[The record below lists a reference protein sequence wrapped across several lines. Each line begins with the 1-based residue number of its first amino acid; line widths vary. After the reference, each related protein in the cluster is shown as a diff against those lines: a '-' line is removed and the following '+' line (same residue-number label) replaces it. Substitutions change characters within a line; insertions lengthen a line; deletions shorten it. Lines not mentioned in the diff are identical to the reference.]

1 MRNDI
6 LFSLIADYVG
16 IYQVDFDTDRC
27 EVYKAVD
34 RLQDQTVENVDF
46 ENGYQAA
53 MEKYI
58 SFYVAQKDQE
68 HVRDVTEKNYVLAQ
82 LRKRKKFHIRYQVN
96 ENSRQ
101 MKHFEIH
108 FAKAGQEFGE
118 NIVLFAFRNV
128 DSVVQQEEEYKLETM
143 HSIEDILEVSRTGIW
158 SIELEDGCQPRM
170 YADRTM
176 SMLLGIEEEVG
187 PEECYQS
194 WFSCIEPEYVGVVQQ
209 AVQEILETGRSE
221 VVYPWNHP
229 TQGKIYV
236 RCGGV
241 PDDKFDK
248 PGVCLKG
255 YHQDITETMVTRQK
269 QDQAL
274 LEALAEAQ
282 RANQAK
288 SEFLSNMSHDIRT
301 PINGILGM
309 LTICEKSDDL
319 EKQRECRAKIRVS
332 AEHLLSLINDVLDI
346 SKLESGEFSLSEEPF
361 DICDVLENCM
371 TILTPKAEELDIRL
385 EEEIHLEHRRLIGSP
400 LHLRQILINII
411 GNAIKYNKPG
421 GNIFVQVKELSS
433 GEGAA
438 DFQFVIEDTGIGM
451 AEDFQKRIFEP
462 FTQENEDARTNFKGT
477 GLGMSITKKLVDQ
490 MGGSIV
496 LKSQPGKGSVF
507 QVNLSVQ
514 ICEEQE
520 VPPEPQEEVGTVDI
534 SGMHVLLVEDNAI
547 NCEIVQYMLEDAGAT
562 VTIAENGKVA
572 VDIFAASDCGTF
584 DCILMDVMM
593 PVMNGLDATRAIRS
607 FDRPDAET
615 VPIIALSANAFEED
629 VEKAREAGMNEH
641 LPKPVDMEKVI
652 QVMWRLKQK

>member
-1 MRNDI
+1 MRKDI
-6 LFSLIADYVG
+6 LFSLIPDYAG
-16 IYQVDFDTDRC
+16 IYYVDFDTDIC
-27 EVYKAVD
+27 EAYKGVD
-34 RLQDQTVENVDF
+34 RLQDQAGENINF
-46 ENGYQAA
+46 EEGYQAA

-58 SFYVAQKDQE
+58 SFYVAEKDRE
-68 HVRDVTEKNYVLAQ
+68 YVRSVTHKNYVLHQ
-82 LRKRKKFHIRYQVN
+82 LETKQKFHIRYQV
-96 ENSRQ
+96 EDNSRRE
-101 MKHFEIH
+101 KHFEIH
-108 FAKAGQEFGE
+108 FTKAGQEYG
-118 NIVLFAFRNV
+118 NHIVVFAFKNV

-158 SIELEDGCQPRM
+158 SIEMEDGCEPRM

-176 SMLLGIEEEVG
+176 RMLLGIEEEVE

-194 WFSCIEPEYVGVVQQ
+194 WFCRIEPEYVGVVQQ

-229 TQGKIYV
+229 VQGKIYV

-241 PDDKFDK
+241 PDDNFDK
-248 PGVCLKG
+248 PGFCLRG

-269 QDQAL
+269 QDQAI
-274 LEALAEAQ
+274 LEALAEAK

-309 LTICEKSDDL
+309 LAICEKSDDL
-319 EKQRECRAKIRVS
+319 EKQKECRAKIRVS

-346 SKLESGEFSLSEEPF
+346 SKLESGEFSLAEEPF

-371 TILTPKAEELDIRL
+371 TILAPKAEELEVHL

-411 GNAIKYNKPG
+411 GNAIKYNKPK
-421 GNIFVQVKELSS
+421 GNIFVRVKELSS
-433 GEGAA
+433 GEGRAE
-438 DFQFVIEDTGIGM
+438 FQFVIEDTGIGM
-451 AEDFQKRIFEP
+451 AKDFQERIFEP
-462 FTQENEDARTNFKGT
+462 FTQESHDARTNFKGT

-496 LKSQPGKGSVF
+496 VKSKLGQGSTF

-514 ICEEQE
+514 IDEKQQ
-520 VPPEPQEEVGTVDI
+520 VPPEPREEAGAVDI

-562 VTIAENGKVA
+562 VEIAENGKIA
-572 VDIFAASDCGTF
+572 VDTFAASDCGAF

-607 FDRPDAET
+607 FDRLDAKT

-652 QVMWRLKQK
+652 QVMWRLKNR